1 MIPDAAAGD
10 RKNKTTTLG
19 DVASVLA
26 CDTVLRS

>member
-19 DVASVLA
+19 DAASDLA
-26 CDTVLRS
+26 RDTVLRS